1 MSGGLEA
8 LQLKEEDVQ
17 KFLAAQAH
25 IGDPNVTLQMAQYVY
40 KVRTDGRWNWEGWVT
55 DRALVV
61 VSAVHKFH
69 INVGCGLVKGLA
81 KEPLMGRRVLCESLH
96 KSQFSSEMS
105 FKV

>member
-40 KVRTDGRWNWEGWVT
+40 KVRTDGRWNWEG
-55 DRALVV
+55 
-61 VSAVHKFH
+61 
-69 INVGCGLVKGLA
+69 
-81 KEPLMGRRVLCESLH
+81 
-96 KSQFSSEMS
+96 
-105 FKV
+105 